1 MKSLNQKSTR
11 IFNKLIARLDKAQ
24 HVRINNAPEAFMPL
38 SVEYLFTTD
47 IEGRNMKVFSLAHYY
62 LQNGDLVP
70 DPDMTFAV
78 YTPPAEPQQ
87 PGQPQPLPQIY
98 PMSFQNALMY
108 DEAIFQKEGKWQ
120 YIPSRLN
127 DLVYFANIWLKNI
140 QDQQNI

>member
-1 MKSLNQKSTR
+1 MKTLNQKSTH

-24 HVRINNAPEAFMPL
+24 HVRINNAHEAFMPL

-47 IEGRNMKVFSLAHYY
+47 IVGRTMKVFSLAHYY

-70 DPDMTFAV
+70 DPEMTFAI
-78 YTPPAEPQQ
+78 YTPVPDPQQ
-87 PGQPQPLPQIY
+87 PNPLPQIY

-127 DLVYFANIWLKNI
+127 DLIYFANIWLKNI